1 MSDVRATLEAFAAGE
16 LDYAELHRRLNAAL
30 AAGLSTD
37 AAVTDLDTI
46 RDAGGLSIGLYNVL
60 YRAITRVADGE
71 DTSPFAGSG
80 AASLVGSNETD
91 TGGPDDEPDI
101 DAAEAGNRRA
111 DELPQMFT
119 EPEALLEDDL
129 PEVTAAGPEPVDPTL
144 AERDEDA
151 AEAGEAS
158 GAESAAEPTP
168 LPSGRWLAQPG
179 WAMSDEENGEAD
191 SASSPGPK
199 EKPGGGGQAQQDD
212 SPLPEAGD
220 VIGGRYVIQSILG
233 RGGMGVVFRARD
245 RYREG
250 AAADDVDLA
259 LKLLKPELRR
269 HEDAE
274 RRLLLEALQGQALM
288 HPNLVRIFDF
298 GEADG
303 MPYVTMELL
312 DGESLRSAITRRTP
326 VGFPPAEALAI
337 ISGVASGLAYLHQS
351 GYVHS
356 DLKPGN
362 LYLCRGDE
370 PKLLDFGLTRRPGR
384 AMEPV
389 LDGAGLPSRTPAYAS
404 PQVLAGEPPESS
416 DDVFSLGCVAFE
428 LVTGRHPFNR
438 LAADDAMARKVRPG
452 RIKGIAAHQRRAI
465 KRALSFVPTR
475 RFADASAFLSAMGL
489 GDRPRGGRLAGFLPG
504 ALAGALAGILVTIAV
519 IDPDGPLYRLL
530 ARMPAA
536 EQHEPPATAPA
547 TPPVAAASSDIRSQR
562 PDALSPGGTFSPGVT
577 GEPGGRGTDIPQ
589 ADAAGSGS
597 SRSESTPGRAVDA
610 AGRGADS
617 GTAMPA
623 EMSPATSADAEA
635 TPTSQSSQ
643 TAKVPP
649 APVLTEQPEAV
660 APPPQGPGRLQ
671 LDAANYRVDE
681 SSAVL
686 IARVIR
692 TGGSGGNVAF
702 RWRTLPGSA
711 SADQDYIGTD
721 WQRVELA
728 DGQAVT
734 RLFVPL
740 VNDGRAEP
748 GETFFLEIADAEGGA
763 ALGSRTSAEVSIID
777 DDPG

>member
-1 MSDVRATLEAFAAGE
+1 MSDIRATLEAFAAGE
-16 LDYAELHRRLNAAL
+16 LDYAELHRSLNAAL
-30 AAGLSTD
+30 AAGLSAD
-37 AAVTDLDTI
+37 AAVADLDAI
-46 RDAGGLSIGLYNVL
+46 RDADGLSVGLYNVL
-60 YRAITRVADGE
+60 YRAITRVSDGE

-80 AASLVGSNETD
+80 ATSPVASNETD
-91 TGGPDDEPDI
+91 TEETGGEPDA
-101 DAAEAGNRRA
+101 DVAAAGDRRA
-111 DELPQMFT
+111 GELPQMFT
-119 EPEALLEDDL
+119 EPETLLEDEL
-129 PEVTAAGPEPVDPTL
+129 PEVTAAGPKPVEPTR
-144 AERDEDA
+144 AERDEDD
-151 AEAGEAS
+151 AEVGEAS
-158 GAESAAEPTP
+158 GAEPAEEPTP

-179 WAMSDEENGEAD
+179 WEMSDQERGEAD
-191 SASSPGPK
+191 AASEPGP
-199 EKPGGGGQAQQDD
+199 EAKPGAGDQEQQDD

-220 VIGGRYVIQSILG
+220 VVGGRYVIQSILG
-233 RGGMGVVFRARD
+233 RGGMGIVFRARD

-288 HPNLVRIFDF
+288 HPNLVRIFDY
-298 GEADG
+298 GEAEG

-312 DGESLRSAITRRTP
+312 DGESLRSAITRHTP
-326 VGFPPAEALAI
+326 EGFPPAEALAI
-337 ISGVASGLAYLHQS
+337 IRGIASGLAYLHQR

-362 LYLCRGDE
+362 LFLCRGDE

-384 AMEPV
+384 ALEPV

-404 PQVLAGEPPESS
+404 PQVLAGEAPDSR

-428 LVTGRHPFNR
+428 LVTGRHPFDR

-475 RFADASAFLSAMGL
+475 RFADGNAFLSAMGL

-519 IDPDGPLYRLL
+519 INPDGPLHRFLV
-530 ARMPAA
+530 RMPAA
-536 EQHEPPATAPA
+536 EQREPPATAPA
-547 TPPVAAASSDIRSQR
+547 TRPVTPPVAAASSDVRSQR

-577 GEPGGRGTDIPQ
+577 GEPGSSGTDVPQ
-589 ADAAGSGS
+589 ADEPPRPEPTPERPGDAG
-597 SRSESTPGRAVDA
+597 
-610 AGRGADS
+610 GRGADT

-623 EMSPATSADAEA
+623 DNSPATSVDADA
-635 TPTSQSSQ
+635 T
-643 TAKVPP
+643 P
-649 APVLTEQPEAV
+649 APIVTEQPEPV

-671 LDAANYRVDE
+671 LDASNYRVDE

-721 WQRVELA
+721 WQRVEFA

-740 VNDGRAEP
+740 VNDGRAES
-748 GETFFLEIADAEGGA
+748 GETFTLEIADAEGGA
-763 ALGSRTSAEVSIID
+763 ELGSRTTAEVSIID
-777 DDPG
+777 DDAG